1 MKKRWLLALVF
12 ACLLF
17 IPSLVF
23 AVDFD
28 ILSYHG
34 DLNIHADNTA
44 TFKETITYRFGD
56 DYNGQLVGL
65 GKAGKMPEGFDIDP
79 DPTVQVSKNG
89 QIIQNVSFYTMEEED
104 GYKVKIYNAGYAG
117 DTVRVTVTWKL
128 SNLLFLY
135 QDIAELNWQ
144 PLTDSSGDIKEFEF
158 KVSSENPAEKL
169 YFHTGKLFKEASV
182 KKVNDFYQVKMKD
195 LPRNR
200 QVELH
205 AYWPRSAF
213 AEAPDQG
220 LVSDNLIWFKRV
232 ELEIASE
239 KASDK
244 IVMMWLIPIVLT
256 VLLFV
261 GLIFYKRF
269 KKEIGPKKK
278 FAKNHRLYEPPM
290 NLPPMV
296 LAEAVYSTSLEE
308 VNPLNKSGFGK
319 FTFERLIQATLL
331 DLVDRGHLSIFQRDE
346 EPYVRIISEKGLSNF
361 EKECLRMTLS
371 NKKELAISELFP
383 DYQVSSSLYR
393 GAKESDEKHIR
404 ETGSRLKRSFEG
416 RLQRIQSCV
425 KDKVHVLRIP
435 SYYRPLTSEERRLAL
450 GMRVCSAITALGGL
464 LFFYYSWQT
473 HGFFS
478 IPFLL
483 LGLTGLGAS
492 FWVYLATRGAYRDG
506 VLTEEGAE
514 IFYLWTSF
522 ENMLRD
528 IAHLDQAEL
537 ESIVLWNRLLVYA
550 TLFGY
555 AKKVSK
561 LMKVRHIQLEN
572 PDLNLYVAYGWHSQF
587 YTSTAQIKQYT
598 AVANT
603 ASNYSV
609 SSGSGSSGGGFSGG
623 GGGGSIGAF

>member
-1 MKKRWLLALVF
+1 MKKRWLLTLLLT
-12 ACLLF
+12 CLLF

-28 ILSYHG
+28 VLFYQG

-44 TFKETITYRFGD
+44 IFKETITYRFGD

-65 GKAGKMPEGFDIDP
+65 GKAGKMPEGFAIDP

-89 QIIQNVSFYTMEEED
+89 KIVQDISYYTMEEED

-135 QDIAELNWQ
+135 KDIAELNWQ
-144 PLTDSSGDIKEFEF
+144 PLTDSTGDIKEIEF
-158 KVSSENPAEKL
+158 KVSSDTPAEKL
-169 YFHTGKLFKEASV
+169 YFHAGQLLRDSSV
-182 KKVNDFYQVKMKD
+182 EKVNNLYHVKMKD
-195 LPRNR
+195 LPRKR
-200 QVELH
+200 QIELH

-213 AEAPDQG
+213 AGAPDQG
-220 LVSDNLIWFKRV
+220 LEEERLTDFNRIESN
-232 ELEIASE
+232 IATE
-239 KASDK
+239 KAQSEILMK
-244 IVMMWLIPIVLT
+244 WVFPVIFMS
-256 VLLFV
+256 LLLLV
-261 GLIFYKRF
+261 PLFYRKFRQSTSI
-269 KKEIGPKKK
+269 KKVFPKD
-278 FAKNHRLYEPPM
+278 HRLYEPPM
-290 NLPPMV
+290 DLPPMV

-331 DLVDRGHLSIFQRDE
+331 DLVDRGHLSIFQGDE

-464 LFFYYSWQT
+464 LFFYYSWKT

-561 LMKVRHIQLEN
+561 LIKVRHIQLEN

>member
-12 ACLLF
+12 AYLLF

-28 ILSYHG
+28 ILSYQG

-128 SNLLFLY
+128 TNLLFLY

-182 KKVNDFYQVKMKD
+182 KKINDFYQVKMKD

-213 AEAPDQG
+213 SEAPDQG

-269 KKEIGPKKK
+269 KKEISPKKK
-278 FAKNHRLYEPPM
+278 FAKNHRLYEPPID
-290 NLPPMV
+290 LPPMV

-331 DLVDRGHLSIFQRDE
+331 DLVDRGHLSIFQGDE

-555 AKKVSK
+555 ADKVSH
-561 LMKVRHIQLEN
+561 LMKSYQIQVEN
-572 PDLNLYVAYGWHSQF
+572 PDINLYVAYGWHSMF
-587 YTSTAQIKQYT
+587 YHSTAQMSHYASI
-598 AVANT
+598 ANT

>member
-1 MKKRWLLALVF
+1 MKKRWLVALVF

-17 IPSLVF
+17 VPSLVF

-28 ILSYHG
+28 ILSYQG

-44 TFKETITYRFGD
+44 IFKETITYRFED

-135 QDIAELNWQ
+135 RDIAELNWQ

-213 AEAPDQG
+213 SEAPDQG

-269 KKEIGPKKK
+269 KKEISPKKK

-290 NLPPMV
+290 DWPPMV
-296 LAEAVYSTSLEE
+296 LAESVYSLSLGEMK
-308 VNPLNKSGFGK
+308 PGAKGFGR
-319 FTFERLIQATLL
+319 FTFERVIQATLL
-331 DLVDRGHLSIFQRDE
+331 DLVDRGHLAIKKGE
-346 EPYVRIISEKGLSNF
+346 KEPILKIINESGLANF
-361 EKECLRMTLS
+361 EKECLTLCFS
-371 NKKELAISELFP
+371 DKKELAISDLFS
-383 DYQVSSSLYR
+383 DYQVSPSIYR
-393 GAKESDEKHIR
+393 GVSKKDAKQVQEIGKQ
-404 ETGSRLKRSFEG
+404 LKRSFD
-416 RLQRIQSCV
+416 RRISNIEKRV
-425 KDKVHVLRIP
+425 KDKVHALRIP
-435 SYYRPLTSEERRLAL
+435 NYYRPLSTGEKKLSLAMWVGL
-450 GMRVCSAITALGGL
+450 IGSAVGSW
-464 LFFYYSWQT
+464 LFFYCSWNT
-473 HGFFS
+473 YGFVSFY
-478 IPFLL
+478 LL
-483 LGLTGLGAS
+483 FLGLLAS
-492 FWVYLATRGAYRDG
+492 IILVLIYVVTYGYYDNG
-506 VLTEEGAE
+506 VLTDEGAE
-514 IFYLWTSF
+514 VYYHWKSF

-528 IAHLDQAEL
+528 IAHLDKAEL

-555 AKKVSK
+555 ADKVSH
-561 LMKVRHIQLEN
+561 LMKSYQIQVEN
-572 PDLNLYVAYGWHSQF
+572 PDINLYVAYGWHSMF
-587 YTSTAQIKQYT
+587 YHSTAQMSHYASI
-598 AVANT
+598 ANT
-603 ASNYSV
+603 ASTYSV

>member
-1 MKKRWLLALVF
+1 MKKRWLVTLVF

-28 ILSYHG
+28 ILSYQG

-44 TFKETITYRFGD
+44 IFKETITYRFGD

-65 GKAGKMPEGFDIDP
+65 GNAGKMPEGFDIGP

-135 QDIAELNWQ
+135 RDIAELNWQ
-144 PLTDSSGDIKEFEF
+144 PLTDSSGDTKEFEF

-256 VLLFV
+256 VLLFL

-269 KKEIGPKKK
+269 KKEISPKKK

-290 NLPPMV
+290 DWPPMV
-296 LAEAVYSTSLEE
+296 LAESVYSLSLGEMK
-308 VNPLNKSGFGK
+308 PGAKGFGR
-319 FTFERLIQATLL
+319 FTFERVIQATLL
-331 DLVDRGHLSIFQRDE
+331 DLVDRGHLSI
-346 EPYVRIISEKGLSNF
+346 EKGEKEPILKIINESGLANF
-361 EKECLRMTLS
+361 EKECLTLCFS
-371 NKKELAISELFP
+371 DKRELAISDLFS
-383 DYQVSSSLYR
+383 DYQVSPSIYR
-393 GAKESDEKHIR
+393 GVSKKDAKQVQEIGKQ
-404 ETGSRLKRSFEG
+404 LKRSFD
-416 RLQRIQSCV
+416 RRISNIEKRV
-425 KDKVHVLRIP
+425 KDKVHALRIP
-435 SYYRPLTSEERRLAL
+435 NYYRPLSTGEKKLSLVMWIGL
-450 GMRVCSAITALGGL
+450 IGSAVGSW
-464 LFFYYSWQT
+464 LFFYCSWNT
-473 HGFFS
+473 YGFVSFY
-478 IPFLL
+478 LL
-483 LGLTGLGAS
+483 FLGLLAS
-492 FWVYLATRGAYRDG
+492 IILVLIYAVTYGYYDNG
-506 VLTEEGAE
+506 VLTDEGAE
-514 IFYLWTSF
+514 VYYHWKSF
-522 ENMLRD
+522 ENMLRN
-528 IAHLDQAEL
+528 IARLDKAEL

-555 AKKVSK
+555 AKKVSQ
-561 LMKVRHIQLEN
+561 LMKVRQIHLEN
-572 PDLNLYVAYGWHSQF
+572 PDLDSYIAYGWYAQLHT
-587 YTSTAQIKQYT
+587 YTGQMKYYA

>member
-1 MKKRWLLALVF
+1 MKKRWLVTLVF

-28 ILSYHG
+28 ILSYQG

-44 TFKETITYRFGD
+44 IFKETITYRFGD

-128 SNLLFLY
+128 TNLLFLY

-169 YFHTGKLFKEASV
+169 YFHTGKLFKEASI

-213 AEAPDQG
+213 SEAPDQG

-269 KKEIGPKKK
+269 KKEISPKKK

-290 NLPPMV
+290 DWPPMV
-296 LAEAVYSTSLEE
+296 LAESVYSLSLSEMK
-308 VNPLNKSGFGK
+308 PGAKGFGR
-319 FTFERLIQATLL
+319 FTFERVIQATLL
-331 DLVDRGHLSIFQRDE
+331 DLVDRGHLAIKKGE
-346 EPYVRIISEKGLSNF
+346 KEPILKIINESGLANF
-361 EKECLRMTLS
+361 EKECLTLCFS
-371 NKKELAISELFP
+371 DKKELAISDLFS
-383 DYQVSSSLYR
+383 DYQVSPSIYR
-393 GAKESDEKHIR
+393 GVSKKDAKQVQEIGKQ
-404 ETGSRLKRSFEG
+404 LKRSFD
-416 RLQRIQSCV
+416 RRISNIEKRV
-425 KDKVHVLRIP
+425 KDKVHALRIP
-435 SYYRPLTSEERRLAL
+435 NYYRPLSTGEKKLSLAMWIGL
-450 GMRVCSAITALGGL
+450 IGSAVGSW
-464 LFFYYSWQT
+464 LFFYCSWNT
-473 HGFFS
+473 YGFVSFY
-478 IPFLL
+478 LL
-483 LGLTGLGAS
+483 FLGLLAS
-492 FWVYLATRGAYRDG
+492 IILVLIYVVTYGYYDNG
-506 VLTEEGAE
+506 VLTDEGAE
-514 IFYLWTSF
+514 VYYHWKSF
-522 ENMLRD
+522 ENMLRN
-528 IAHLDQAEL
+528 IARLDKAEL

-555 AKKVSK
+555 AKKVSQ
-561 LMKVRHIQLEN
+561 LMKVRQIHLEN
-572 PDLNLYVAYGWHSQF
+572 PDLDSYIAYGW
-587 YTSTAQIKQYT
+587 YTQLHTYT
-598 AVANT
+598 GQMKYYAAVANT